1 MDKFLIREEKR
12 SEFNQNAQQIL
23 LPNLRNQ
30 TDYLRRNCLKM
41 ESDLILAVGT
51 VSPGI
56 EKLMDTVEISSRL

>member
-1 MDKFLIREEKR
+1 MDKFLIREERR
-12 SEFNQNAQQIL
+12 SEFNQNAQKIL

-51 VSPGI
+51 VSPRI